1 MNNSAYR
8 IRRTLSAFLVLVC
21 LSITVQSQEINLVVD
36 AKKPGVPV
44 QPDMYG
50 IFFEDINFG
59 ADGGLYAELVK
70 NRSFDFT
77 NAPLTGWTTYG
88 LVEVR
93 TDGGPF
99 DRNPHYVRLTNKW
112 DLLTGTGLI
121 NEGFRGI
128 GIKKDESYRFSVYAR
143 TPDDKPMP
151 IKIELIDSKNNPVG
165 KAEITV
171 ADKAWKKYTAVIKA
185 GVTESHAKLN
195 IMTMKEGV
203 VDLEHI
209 SLFPSQT
216 WKNRE
221 NGLRQDIAQTLAD
234 LKPGVLRFPGGCV
247 VEGNNLATRYQW
259 KNSVG
264 QVENRPVNENRWN
277 YEFKHKFFPDYFQ
290 SYGLGF
296 YEFFLLAEDIGAAP
310 LPVISCGFS
319 CQFQRGREQ
328 VCSLD
333 SLQPFIDDALDLIA
347 FANEPA
353 TNKWGKLRSDM
364 GHPESFNLKYL
375 AVGNEQW
382 GPLYHVYL
390 EAFMKQI
397 RKKYPDIK
405 IIGTAG
411 PSAGG
416 EEFDRLWPQMK
427 ALKADLVDEHY
438 YMPPQWFL
446 ENARRYDTYDRK
458 GPKVFAGEYAAHTR
472 PVKMNSF
479 EAALAEAAF
488 LTGIERN
495 ADVVYLATYAP
506 LLAHVD
512 AWQWNPDLIWFD
524 NLRLVRSVNYYV
536 QQLYSHNKGTN
547 VLPLTRNGAT
557 LAGEDKLYGSAV
569 IDANKKEI
577 VVKLINTATED
588 RDIRLSIGNLGKD
601 KTLSKQIKATVLTGD
616 LNTENT
622 LDNPDNIIP
631 KDYELELKG
640 NELLL
645 NLKKQSFNVYR
656 ISFDGR

>member
-1 MNNSAYR
+1 MKKL
-8 IRRTLSAFLVLVC
+8 TFMLLVLV
-21 LSITVQSQEINLVVD
+21 LSGMTTAQSQVAELTVNL
-36 AKKPGVPV
+36 KKPGIAV

-77 NAPLTGWTTYG
+77 NTPLSGWTTYG

-93 TDGGPF
+93 NEGGPF
-99 DRNPHYVRLTNKW
+99 DRNPHYVRLTNRW
-112 DLLTGTGLI
+112 ELLTGTGLI
-121 NEGFRGI
+121 NDGFRGI
-128 GIKKDESYRFSVYAR
+128 GIKQNEPYRFSVYAR
-143 TPDDKPMP
+143 SLDGTAK
-151 IKIELIDSKNNPVG
+151 KVLVELIDSKNNPMGRV
-165 KAEITV
+165 EIEV
-171 ADKAWKKYTAVIKA
+171 ADKNWKKYSAEIKGRLTDAHARLHVTLTTA
-185 GVTESHAKLN
+185 
-195 IMTMKEGV
+195 GV

-209 SLFPSQT
+209 SLFPGTT

-221 NGLRQDIAQTLAD
+221 NGLRQDIAQALAD
-234 LKPGVLRFPGGCV
+234 LKPGVMRFPGGCI

-296 YEFFLLAEDIGAAP
+296 YEFFLLSEDIGAEP
-310 LPVISCGFS
+310 LPVLSCGFS

-328 VCSLD
+328 VVPLD
-333 SLQPFIDDALDLIA
+333 SLQPYIDDALDLIA
-347 FANEPA
+347 FANGPV
-353 TNKWGKLRSDM
+353 TGKWGKLRADM
-364 GHPESFNLKYL
+364 GHPAPFNMKYL
-375 AVGNEQW
+375 AIGNEQW
-382 GPLYHVYL
+382 GDQYHLYL
-390 EAFMKQI
+390 EAFIKQI
-397 RKKYPDIK
+397 RPKYPNIK
-405 IIGTAG
+405 LVGTAG
-411 PSAGG
+411 PSASG

-446 ENARRYDTYDRK
+446 DNARRYDKYDRK
-458 GPKVFAGEYAAHTR
+458 GPKVFAGEYAAHTT
-472 PVKMNSF
+472 PVKINSF

-495 ADVVYLATYAP
+495 ADVVQLATYAP
-506 LLAHVD
+506 LLAHID

-547 VLPLTRNGAT
+547 VVPLTRNGQT
-557 LAGEDKLYGSAV
+557 VAGEDQLYASAV
-569 IDANKKEI
+569 IDAGKKEVI
-577 VVKLINTATED
+577 IKLANVATND
-588 RDIRLSIGNLGKD
+588 RDIKIKLENLGKGV
-601 KTLSKQIKATVLTGD
+601 TLSKSVKATVLIGSMKE
-616 LNTENT
+616 ENT
-622 LDNPDNIIP
+622 LDEPNKTIP
-631 KDYELELKG
+631 VEYQLELAG
-640 NELLL
+640 NELVLHV
-645 NLKKQSFNVYR
+645 KKQSFNVYR
-656 ISFDGR
+656 ISY